1 MSSSRPVF
9 RSRWLPY
16 LLVAPQLIITVIFFI
31 WPAGEALWYSLQSV
45 DPFGFSSQFVGLDN
59 FVTLFH
65 DSYYLDSFWTTIKFS
80 TFVTVSGLL
89 VSLFFAALVE
99 YIVRGSRFYQTLM
112 LLPYA
117 VAPAVAAVLW
127 IFLFNPGRGLITH
140 FLAEFGYDWNHAQNS
155 GQAMF
160 LVVFASVWK
169 QISYNFLFFYAA
181 LQSIPRSLIEAAAID
196 GAGPIRRFFKI
207 ALPLIAPVSFFL
219 LVVNLVYAF
228 FDTFPVIDAATSGG
242 PVQATTTLIYKIYRE
257 GFTGLD
263 LASSAAQSVVL
274 MFLVIVLTVV
284 QFRYVESKVRYQL
297 IENRPWLTIFSH
309 TMLILGIAVILFPL
323 YVAFVAAT
331 LDKQAVYAAPMTLIP
346 GTHLLE
352 NIHNI
357 WVNGVGTNSAPFW
370 RMLLNSFVMAF
381 SITLGKI
388 TVSMLS
394 AFAIVWFRF
403 PLRNLFFWMIFI
415 TLMLPVEVRIFP
427 TVEVIAN
434 LQMLD
439 SYAGLTLPLMASA
452 TATFLFRQFFM
463 TLPDELV
470 EAARIDGASPMR
482 FFCDIVFP
490 LSKTNLAALFVIT
503 FIYGWNQYLWPL
515 LIITDVD
522 LGTTVAGIKGMIA
535 TGEGTTEW
543 NSVMVAMLLT
553 LIPPVVIVLVMQRA
567 FVRGLV
573 DSEK

>member
-16 LLVAPQLIITVIFFI
+16 LLVAPQLIITVIFLSGLRAKRCGTRYKASI
-31 WPAGEALWYSLQSV
+31 RLVSPASLSA
-45 DPFGFSSQFVGLDN
+45 LDN

-219 LVVNLVYAF
+219 LVVNWCM
-228 FDTFPVIDAATSGG
+228 P
-242 PVQATTTLIYKIYRE
+242 
-257 GFTGLD
+257 
-263 LASSAAQSVVL
+263 SSTPS
-274 MFLVIVLTVV
+274 
-284 QFRYVESKVRYQL
+284 R
-297 IENRPWLTIFSH
+297 
-309 TMLILGIAVILFPL
+309 
-323 YVAFVAAT
+323 
-331 LDKQAVYAAPMTLIP
+331 
-346 GTHLLE
+346 
-352 NIHNI
+352 
-357 WVNGVGTNSAPFW
+357 
-370 RMLLNSFVMAF
+370 
-381 SITLGKI
+381 
-388 TVSMLS
+388 
-394 AFAIVWFRF
+394 
-403 PLRNLFFWMIFI
+403 
-415 TLMLPVEVRIFP
+415 
-427 TVEVIAN
+427 
-434 LQMLD
+434 
-439 SYAGLTLPLMASA
+439 
-452 TATFLFRQFFM
+452 
-463 TLPDELV
+463 
-470 EAARIDGASPMR
+470 
-482 FFCDIVFP
+482 
-490 LSKTNLAALFVIT
+490 
-503 FIYGWNQYLWPL
+503 
-515 LIITDVD
+515 
-522 LGTTVAGIKGMIA
+522 
-535 TGEGTTEW
+535 
-543 NSVMVAMLLT
+543 
-553 LIPPVVIVLVMQRA
+553 
-567 FVRGLV
+567 
-573 DSEK
+573 

>member
-196 GAGPIRRFFKI
+196 GAGPIRRFFKNRP
-207 ALPLIAPVSFFL
+207 AAYRPGEFLPAGSEPGVCL
-219 LVVNLVYAF
+219 LRHLPG
-228 FDTFPVIDAATSGG
+228 DHAATSGG

-284 QFRYVESKVRYQL
+284 QFRYVESKVRYQ
-297 IENRPWLTIFSH
+297 
-309 TMLILGIAVILFPL
+309 
-323 YVAFVAAT
+323 
-331 LDKQAVYAAPMTLIP
+331 
-346 GTHLLE
+346 
-352 NIHNI
+352 
-357 WVNGVGTNSAPFW
+357 
-370 RMLLNSFVMAF
+370 
-381 SITLGKI
+381 
-388 TVSMLS
+388 
-394 AFAIVWFRF
+394 
-403 PLRNLFFWMIFI
+403 
-415 TLMLPVEVRIFP
+415 
-427 TVEVIAN
+427 
-434 LQMLD
+434 
-439 SYAGLTLPLMASA
+439 
-452 TATFLFRQFFM
+452 
-463 TLPDELV
+463 
-470 EAARIDGASPMR
+470 
-482 FFCDIVFP
+482 
-490 LSKTNLAALFVIT
+490 
-503 FIYGWNQYLWPL
+503 
-515 LIITDVD
+515 
-522 LGTTVAGIKGMIA
+522 
-535 TGEGTTEW
+535 
-543 NSVMVAMLLT
+543 
-553 LIPPVVIVLVMQRA
+553 
-567 FVRGLV
+567 
-573 DSEK
+573 